1 MPEPKGPGW
10 GWERGGWQLA
20 RNCWKQFLSCGLL
33 AYLPRGPEQGI
44 CYTCSSV
51 CLLGRWDLLS
61 VLLSKAPQRRE
72 THVFGTR
79 YAGKTSRDLEVG
91 REGEKKT
98 KESPPSMELKP
109 VVVFCLA
116 WFLHCTELG
125 GRSPLSPQSYKQCPT
140 EMSGYHFKWS
150 F

>member
-1 MPEPKGPGW
+1 M
-10 GWERGGWQLA
+10 
-20 RNCWKQFLSCGLL
+20 
-33 AYLPRGPEQGI
+33 
-44 CYTCSSV
+44 
-51 CLLGRWDLLS
+51 
-61 VLLSKAPQRRE
+61 
-72 THVFGTR
+72 FGTR